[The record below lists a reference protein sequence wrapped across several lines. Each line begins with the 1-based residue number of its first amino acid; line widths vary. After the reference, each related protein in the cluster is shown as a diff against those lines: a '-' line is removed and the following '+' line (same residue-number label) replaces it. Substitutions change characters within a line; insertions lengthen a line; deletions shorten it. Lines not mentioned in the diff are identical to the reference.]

1 MESFSSTPPRPGR
14 IFFGWYIVLVG
25 FLIMALGYGSRYS
38 LSVFFPTLF
47 SQFGWPRDLTA
58 SIFSTHILLYGFMA
72 PFSGYAVNRFGAR
85 RSMLVGTV
93 LLAAG
98 LAASGRADQPWQFY
112 LTFGLLAGAGL
123 CLIGSVPITV
133 VLGAWFER
141 RRGAAL
147 SLIFFGEGIAYSCY
161 PAVSWMIDRYGWRQ
175 AFLIEGLIILVVFA
189 PLIALFLHSDP
200 ADKGW
205 TKDGLPPVPVN
216 ESEGGQLRGTVHR
229 DWNRTD
235 WRLGQA
241 AKTPQFYLIC
251 LSTFCTWGLGH
262 HIVVTHQIAF
272 CLDVGFDRFHASAV
286 LSWGGLTFA
295 LGALASVVSDRI
307 GREWTIT
314 LGAAMVIASIVVF
327 MMITGPDQI
336 WSLYFYSILFGFGFG
351 ILVPAAAAAAG
362 DIFHGPKS
370 GSIMGFIWF
379 SFALGGAVGPWLA
392 GVLFEGKGDYN
403 LAFGFAALVFAAG
416 SAAVWLAA
424 PRKVHPVSRRVKM

>member
-1 MESFSSTPPRPGR
+1 METFAPVSPRPGR
-14 IFFGWYIVLVG
+14 VFFGWYIVLVG

-38 LSVFFPTLF
+38 FSVFFPTLF

-85 RSMLVGTV
+85 RSMLAGTV

-112 LTFGLLAGAGL
+112 LSFGLLAGAGL

-141 RRGAAL
+141 RRGTAL

-161 PAVSWMIDRYGWRQ
+161 PAISWMIDRWGWRQ
-175 AFLIEGLIILVVFA
+175 AFVIEGLIIAVVFT
-189 PLIALFLHSDP
+189 PLITLFLHSDP
-200 ADKGW
+200 AAKGW
-205 TKDGLPPVPVN
+205 TKDGLPSIEPDEP
-216 ESEGGQLRGTVHR
+216 EDDQARGAIEPDRT
-229 DWNRTD
+229 RTD

-241 AKTPQFYLIC
+241 AKTARFYLIC

-272 CLDVGFDRFHASAV
+272 CLDVGFERAYASAV

-295 LGALASVVSDRI
+295 LGALASVISDRI

-314 LGAAMVIASIVVF
+314 LGASMVIVSIVVF
-327 MMITGPDQI
+327 MMITGPTQI
-336 WSLYFYSILFGFGFG
+336 FSLYFYSIIFGFGFG
-351 ILVPAAAAAAG
+351 MLVPATAAAAG
-362 DIFHGPKS
+362 DIFHGPNS
-370 GSIMGFIWF
+370 GPIMGFIWF
-379 SFALGGAVGPWLA
+379 SFALGGAVGPWLG
-392 GVLFEGKGDYN
+392 GVLFEGEGDYT
-403 LAFGFAALVFAAG
+403 LAFGFAAQVFAIG
-416 SAAVWLAA
+416 SASVWLVA
-424 PRKVHPVSRRVKM
+424 PRKFHPASRRVGG